1 MGFDIS
7 PSKRTGV
14 IFWCRVVSLCTR
26 TSDGIPRRVPGC
38 ERTIEPANP
47 DAGYIGTCFLAYLPH
62 FSWRQTSAPRLAH
75 WRQYC
80 IRSLWFDG
88 RSALGHNYN
97 VGNMVDFMVRRLL
110 DSKAFSR
117 SGIADFVLQ
126 RVTAMYL
133 TIYTFIILGFF
144 LTAGGLDHETFQAFF
159 GNLLIK
165 ILSSLA
171 LLATLGHAWVG
182 IWTIMTDYM
191 RPHHF
196 GVERALDFLRPYVL
210 VFFIA
215 AMLAYLVWGLTLIW

>member
-1 MGFDIS
+1 M
-7 PSKRTGV
+7 
-14 IFWCRVVSLCTR
+14 SLCTR
-26 TSDGIPRRVPGC
+26 TCDGIPRRFPGC

-47 DAGYIGTCFLAYLPH
+47 DAGYVGTCFLAHLPH
-62 FSWRQTSAPRLAH
+62 FSWRQTSASRLAH

-88 RSALGHNYN
+88 RRTLGHNYN
-97 VGNMVDFMVRRLL
+97 VGNMVDFMVREFFNKVLKKWNNRL
-110 DSKAFSR
+110 
-117 SGIADFVLQ
+117 
-126 RVTAMYL
+126 RVAKSNGDVPHNLY
-133 TIYTFIILGFF
+133 IYYPRF
-144 LTAGGLDHETFQAFF
+144 LFDHGSLDHETFQAFF

-215 AMLAYLVWGLTLIW
+215 AMLAYLVWGLALIW

>member
-1 MGFDIS
+1 
-7 PSKRTGV
+7 
-14 IFWCRVVSLCTR
+14 
-26 TSDGIPRRVPGC
+26 
-38 ERTIEPANP
+38 
-47 DAGYIGTCFLAYLPH
+47 
-62 FSWRQTSAPRLAH
+62 
-75 WRQYC
+75 
-80 IRSLWFDG
+80 
-88 RSALGHNYN
+88 
-97 VGNMVDFMVRRLL
+97 MVDFMVRRLL

-144 LTAGGLDHETFQAFF
+144 LTAGGLDYETFQAFF
-159 GNLLIK
+159 GSLLIQ

-171 LLATLGHAWVG
+171 LVATLGHAWVG